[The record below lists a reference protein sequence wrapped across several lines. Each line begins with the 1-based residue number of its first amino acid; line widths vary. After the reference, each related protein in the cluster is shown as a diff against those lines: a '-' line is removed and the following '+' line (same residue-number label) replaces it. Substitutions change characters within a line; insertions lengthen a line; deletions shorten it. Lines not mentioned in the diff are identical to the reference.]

1 MLYLIPNG
9 IFWYLTFVCKAQT
22 QALLYHPALIDMIAA
37 YFKTSNF
44 TAFFA
49 CMFDDSL
56 WKSYVYRTISLMSS
70 IRIYVYFF
78 YPSCLLFFNFTVVYI
93 FQIKGGI
100 PPPSGGIVGKNQ
112 STRNMPPELP
122 ACSCDPRYQK
132 PFWQQRLSLDLL
144 FFPTYSIVLLNPDF
158 WGCHGHICLLN
169 ICKTLI

>member
-1 MLYLIPNG
+1 MKISQVSSYDQNTRRLKSRNIKKL
-9 IFWYLTFVCKAQT
+9 K
-22 QALLYHPALIDMIAA
+22 LLVFNIQMVYP
-37 YFKTSNF
+37 T
-44 TAFFA
+44 FFA

-78 YPSCLLFFNFTVVYI
+78 THLVYYFNFTVVYI

-158 WGCHGHICLLN
+158 
-169 ICKTLI
+169 